1 MTLTTLLDRLARDPV
16 AGSGGLRAW
25 DAADHY
31 LLDTV
36 APLLIDGPTVV
47 VIDDNNG
54 ALALGAHLLGA
65 GRIRVHQ
72 DSLVARRT
80 LELNRVALIPDA
92 VIEQVTLEDAPTPDV
107 GLALLRL
114 PRSLDR
120 LDDIAGTLAAS
131 LPLEAVL
138 IAGNMHK
145 HMTPAQNEV
154 LRKHFESVDVS
165 LARGKAR
172 LLTARGPKPTVRRQ
186 AVRVRLDD
194 PALAGSFEVVAL
206 PGVFAG
212 ASLDRG
218 TRVLLEAASIVTD
231 FSVAIDL
238 ACGSGIVASW
248 LARRQPAAR
257 VIASDVSEIAVESAR
272 RTAEANGVRV
282 DAVLDDG
289 LSSQPQGS
297 ADLVMVNPP
306 FHIGAAVNPAVA
318 HFLFAEAART
328 LRPGGQL
335 LCVWNA
341 HLGYR
346 TALDRV
352 VGPTQ
357 QLARNAA
364 FVVTASTRRA
374 L

>member
-1 MTLTTLLDRLARDPV
+1 
-16 AGSGGLRAW
+16 
-25 DAADHY
+25 
-31 LLDTV
+31 
-36 APLLIDGPTVV
+36 
-47 VIDDNNG
+47 VIDDTSG
-54 ALALGAHLLGA
+54 ALSLGSHLLGA
-65 GRIRVHQ
+65 SRVRVHQ
-72 DSLVARRT
+72 DSVVSRHT
-80 LELNRVALIPDA
+80 LELNRVTLLPDA
-92 VIEQVTLEDAPTPDV
+92 AIEHVPLEDAVTQDAL
-107 GLALLRL
+107 LALVRL

-120 LDDIAGTLAAS
+120 LDDIAGALAANMN
-131 LPLEAVL
+131 PEAVV

-154 LRKHFESVDVS
+154 LRKHFGGVDVS

-172 LLTARGPKPTVRRQ
+172 LLTASGPRRAARRQ
-186 AVRVRLDD
+186 AVRVRLDE
-194 PALAGSFEVVAL
+194 PTLAAPFDVVAL

-218 TRVLLEAASIVTD
+218 TRRLLEAATELTSY
-231 FSVAIDL
+231 SVAIDL

-248 LARRQPAAR
+248 LARRQPAAQ
-257 VIASDVSEIAVESAR
+257 VIATDVSQIAVESAH

-289 LSSQPQGS
+289 LSTQPPRS
-297 ADLVMVNPP
+297 ADLVMLNPP
-306 FHIGAAVNPAVA
+306 FHVGAAVNSAVA
-318 HFLFAEAART
+318 HHLFAEAART

-346 TALDRV
+346 TALNRV
-352 VGPTQ
+352 IGPTR
-357 QLARNAA
+357 QLTRDAT
-364 FVVTASTRRA
+364 FIVTESIRRS